1 MKVNGKLKPKGEC
14 SCISPSCSGHFLEGG
29 SKMVELLLHG
39 MVDDSDYALDVR
51 AFSGLIYVCAK
62 RGLDGWATKWFDM
75 MLEGEV

>member
-1 MKVNGKLKPKGEC
+1 
-14 SCISPSCSGHFLEGG
+14 
-29 SKMVELLLHG
+29 MVELLLHG